1 MSIYLLVIGDDEEDV
16 WFIPMFFLN
25 KKAALEH
32 RNTYYPKLKVIKFVS
47 NENED
52 S

>member
-1 MSIYLLVIGDDEEDV
+1 MSIYLILSGDNEKDV

-25 KKAALEH
+25 KKSALEY
-32 RNTYYPKLKVIKFVS
+32 RNAYYPKLKVIKFVS